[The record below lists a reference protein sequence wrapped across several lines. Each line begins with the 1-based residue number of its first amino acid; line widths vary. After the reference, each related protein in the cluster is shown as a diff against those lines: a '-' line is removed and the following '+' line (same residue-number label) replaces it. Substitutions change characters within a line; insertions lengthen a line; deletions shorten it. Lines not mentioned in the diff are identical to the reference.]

1 MTVKD
6 LVVSAMNK
14 LPENASF
21 EDAMDKL
28 LFLNKIEQGLDD
40 VSNGRVLTT
49 DQVKQKLGL

>member
-1 MTVKD
+1 MTVKE
-6 LVVSAMNK
+6 LVVSVMSR

-40 VSNGRVLTT
+40 VKSGRVFTT